1 MKIKALI
8 VMTMTA
14 AALLL
19 PSCGKQPDKTSDA
32 NVNEPVEFGANI
44 TVSDSYAFREND
56 GRLYLWDL
64 KTNSYEIFCT
74 QPDCKHQTAAE
85 NADTKCSAVAPKE
98 GYFYNYA
105 FLYNDTLY
113 SICTGELNEFLIYT
127 ADTDGMNRKLA
138 FTAELSLCTM
148 VNPVLDGG
156 RLFFVGSEFEMN
168 DTDSVGLREN
178 YSLCSVD
185 LSDFSFEKYMDIG
198 TANETVIGKK
208 SLLLYKNKI
217 YFQHS
222 EYSENSVH
230 SAVECYDIDGS
241 ERMTVLEMEDSVN
254 VWQCNGGKMLY
265 VVSDDDDSHSQVCS
279 YDLDGGGTE
288 VLFKRDG
295 YVSDVCMIGNRV
307 FYMYSTADG
316 KSEIRSAG
324 VFDTSDGKDLTTE
337 FDGDVYVSVLGHTS
351 NGHLIHY
358 QDSERDSFGLLSDED
373 FWSLK
378 VENAD
383 LKFEQ

>member
-156 RLFFVGSEFEMN
+156 
-168 DTDSVGLREN
+168 DC
-178 YSLCSVD
+178 SL
-185 LSDFSFEKYMDIG
+185 
-198 TANETVIGKK
+198 
-208 SLLLYKNKI
+208 
-217 YFQHS
+217 
-222 EYSENSVH
+222 
-230 SAVECYDIDGS
+230 SA
-241 ERMTVLEMEDSVN
+241 RN
-254 VWQCNGGKMLY
+254 
-265 VVSDDDDSHSQVCS
+265 
-279 YDLDGGGTE
+279 
-288 VLFKRDG
+288 
-295 YVSDVCMIGNRV
+295 
-307 FYMYSTADG
+307 
-316 KSEIRSAG
+316 
-324 VFDTSDGKDLTTE
+324 
-337 FDGDVYVSVLGHTS
+337 
-351 NGHLIHY
+351 
-358 QDSERDSFGLLSDED
+358 
-373 FWSLK
+373 LK
-378 VENAD
+378 
-383 LKFEQ
+383 